1 MCIDTY
7 SNEFESKF
15 ISPVLTILENIP
27 NTVSL
32 EVTTRC
38 QLDCVYCNRDKDK
51 IRDLRLEDVSS
62 ILNHLTGVEN
72 IVICGMGES
81 FCYPHIYDLLESL
94 KDYKITII
102 TNGAMKIDFDRLEK
116 CSNVNLLVFSIDAT
130 EQEKLKKICRGYRY
144 EKLIENL
151 RESKHHS
158 KIIGVINATLV
169 SDNIAEVS
177 DIVRFAKENDLQAVN
192 FGLPIGNQEFIENNC
207 EEIRKNIRLG
217 MEEAKRVGVI
227 FNPFYRISCH
237 TKKRIQPVITIG
249 GEFYACCNLINHND
263 SIGNIFESDI
273 CDIWSKAIEKI
284 KNNNECCSC
293 ELVKN
298 MWKVMGEV

>member
-15 ISPVLTILENIP
+15 INPVLTALENIP

-51 IRDLRLEDVSS
+51 IRDLCLEDVSS

-102 TNGAMKIDFDRLEK
+102 TNGSMKIDFDRLEK
-116 CSNVNLLVFSIDAT
+116 CSNTNLLVFSIDAT
-130 EQEKLKKICRGYRY
+130 EQDKL
-144 EKLIENL
+144 
-151 RESKHHS
+151 
-158 KIIGVINATLV
+158 
-169 SDNIAEVS
+169 D
-177 DIVRFAKENDLQAVN
+177 
-192 FGLPIGNQEFIENNC
+192 
-207 EEIRKNIRLG
+207 RKS
-217 MEEAKRVGVI
+217 VV
-227 FNPFYRISCH
+227 
-237 TKKRIQPVITIG
+237 
-249 GEFYACCNLINHND
+249 
-263 SIGNIFESDI
+263 
-273 CDIWSKAIEKI
+273 
-284 KNNNECCSC
+284 
-293 ELVKN
+293 
-298 MWKVMGEV
+298 